1 MPEPQTEPE
10 PQAPSEPSA
19 EATPDAPNAEATPEA
34 EADPDATPEAAPQ
47 VDPAPQPE
55 PVSTPVEAT
64 EELGLDE
71 PVVEFTDDP
80 DEVVIVTGTQA
91 SHMAGAVQVIG
102 RKQLER
108 NNYDDPHSV
117 LRQVPGVF
125 VREEDG
131 MGLRP
136 NIAMRG
142 VNPDRSKKINLTED
156 GVLLGP
162 APYSAPAAYYFPMM
176 TRMTQVRI
184 IKGPGAIAFG
194 PQTVAGSIDLI
205 TRSIPTEP
213 SLGIDVGYGQYG
225 YNKAHVF
232 AGTSNDQF
240 GFLVEGVHVGS
251 SGFKELPN
259 EANTGASRNEWMA
272 KMSYLVDP
280 HASVSNEITLK
291 LGYSQEASNE
301 TYLGLSDEDFQNNP
315 NRRYPA
321 SNLDRMDNHRTS
333 FALGHEANWYD
344 SNIALKTTLYRN
356 DFFRIWRKFND
367 LGGASAAE
375 VLADPTAPEN
385 AAYYGV
391 LTGESNTSGPLDTLY
406 IGPNQRAFVS
416 QGVATRLRYEPS
428 GRAFSQKMEMGL
440 RLHNDSIERVHS
452 ERGYAML
459 NGDLY
464 PIDDPAEVT
473 TRNVGSTYAMSLYFT
488 DAVTWRDLTVTP
500 GIRFEVIHS
509 MLDDLLEGTESKR
522 SLLAAMPGLGAY
534 YALTKEFGLLAGAY
548 RGFSPP
554 PPGSGDDIKPESS
567 INYEAGARFS
577 DRGTKAE
584 LIGFFNDYQNLADVC
599 TFSEGCDQAE
609 LDQQFDAGRANI
621 FGLEAMANHNFTW
634 KEVTFPLS
642 LAYTLSY
649 GEFETDFNSADPIYG
664 DVVKGDQLPYLPRHQ
679 FFGQLAFEWDR
690 FSTYG
695 AVTYVSQTREEAGSE
710 PYADVQ
716 STDALLRLDVGVGVD
731 VLTWLQVY
739 LNARNLLDNQVI
751 VSHRPYGARPNAPRW
766 VQVGVKMDL

>member
-1 MPEPQTEPE
+1 
-10 PQAPSEPSA
+10 
-19 EATPDAPNAEATPEA
+19 
-34 EADPDATPEAAPQ
+34 
-47 VDPAPQPE
+47 
-55 PVSTPVEAT
+55 
-64 EELGLDE
+64 
-71 PVVEFTDDP
+71 VVEFGDEP

-162 APYSAPAAYYFPMM
+162 APYSAPAAYYFPMI
-176 TRMTQVRI
+176 TRMTQVQI

-205 TRSIPTEP
+205 TRSIPAEP
-213 SLGIDVGYGQYG
+213 SLGIDVGVGQYG

-232 AGTSNDQF
+232 AGTSSDQF

-251 SGFKELPN
+251 SGSKELPN
-259 EANTGASRNEWMA
+259 EANTGATRDEWMA
-272 KMSYLVDP
+272 KMSYLLDP
-280 HASVSNEITLK
+280 HASVSNEFTLK

-301 TYLGLSDEDFQNNP
+301 TYLGLSDQDFIDDP

-333 FALGHEANWYD
+333 FALAHEANWYD
-344 SNIALKTTLYRN
+344 RNIALKTTLYRN
-356 DFFRIWRKFND
+356 DFFRVWRKFNR

-375 VLADPTAPEN
+375 VLEDPTDSTN

-391 LTGESNTSGPLDTLY
+391 LTGETDSSGLAQDTLF

-416 QGVATRLRYEPS
+416 QGVATRLRYETQA
-428 GRAFSQKMEMGL
+428 RIFSQKMEMGL

-452 ERGYAML
+452 ERGYDML

-464 PIDDPAEVT
+464 PDDKPAEVT
-473 TRNVGSTYAMSLYFT
+473 TQNVGSTYAMSLYFT
-488 DAVTWRDLTVTP
+488 DAVTWRDLTLTP

-509 MLDDLLEGTESKR
+509 LLDDQIADTESRR

-534 YALTKEFGLLAGAY
+534 YALTKNFGLLAGAY

-554 PPGSGDDIKPESS
+554 PPGSNEDIRPESS

-584 LIGFFNDYQNLADVC
+584 LIGFFNDYQNLTDIC
-599 TFSEGCDQAE
+599 TFSDGCIQSE

-621 FGLEAMANHNFTW
+621 YGLEAMANHNLVW

-642 LAYTLSY
+642 FAYTLSY
-649 GEFETDFNSADPIYG
+649 GEFETDFDSIDPIYG
-664 DVVKGDQLPYLPRHQ
+664 VVVKGDQIPYLPRHQ

-690 FSTYG
+690 LSAYG
-695 AVTYVSQTREEAGSE
+695 AVTYVSQTREEAGNE
-710 PYADVQ
+710 PYGEVL
-716 STDALLRLDVGVGVD
+716 STEALLSLDVGAAVD
-731 VLTWLQVY
+731 VLTWLQLY
-739 LNARNLLDNQVI
+739 ANARNLLDNQVI

-766 VQVGVKMDL
+766 VQMGVKMFL